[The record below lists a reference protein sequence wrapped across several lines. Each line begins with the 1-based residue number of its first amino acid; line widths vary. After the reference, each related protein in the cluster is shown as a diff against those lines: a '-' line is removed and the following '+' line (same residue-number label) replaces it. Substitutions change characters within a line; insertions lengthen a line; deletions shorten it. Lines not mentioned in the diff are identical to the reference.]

1 MTDPAP
7 KSRKFPVAETVG
19 IGALVISGLG
29 LWNSWQSGKPAPTEV
44 IERKQAVPLVLR
56 GHVEDEGRKLV
67 ISPVEAS
74 HALESLDLGFPG
86 GTTINVGGD
95 GVLTSDEVRD
105 SIPDPDDRKG
115 DGRVLTQVTAHYVEA
130 GTERTS
136 KRRYAIA
143 YRWEGGGL
151 LSGKKLRLTG
161 FARA

>member
-7 KSRKFPVAETVG
+7 RPRKFPVAETIG
-19 IGALVISGLG
+19 LGALVISGLG

-44 IERKQAVPLVLR
+44 IERKQAVPLILR
-56 GHVEDEGRKLV
+56 AHVEDEGKRLV
-67 ISPVEAS
+67 ISPVESS
-74 HALESLDLGFPG
+74 HALESLDMVFPG
-86 GTTINVGGD
+86 GTAISVGSD
-95 GVLTSDEVRD
+95 GVLNSDEVQD
-105 SIPDPDDRKG
+105 SIPDPEDRRG
-115 DGRVLTQVTAHYVEA
+115 DNRVVAQVTAHYVEA

-161 FARA
+161 FTRA